1 MFLSKFCTLPG
12 WFFLL
17 LFRRYVIIL
26 FGIGFLQKSDWRQ
39 KKFICKILNWIKMFT
54 LQVLSERLVCSLNV
68 YVVMIWYICKH
79 LFDML
84 QIWVLHLI
92 WDGSFHC
99 RLVFCFPDFFILIR
113 PGGETA
119 GSCISH
125 RHVFTARWSG
135 SNWTLLQIIAVLFSR
150 IYGERRWCSGC
161 CCIQ

>member
-12 WFFLL
+12 WFFL

-84 QIWVLHLI
+84 QILSLKLNLKWIFPLQTCILLPWFLHPYPAGRRDCWKLNQPPTRLHCSMV
-92 WDGSFHC
+92 WQQLNSFADYC
-99 RLVFCFPDFFILIR
+99 RSFFPDLWR
-113 PGGETA
+113 A
-119 GSCISH
+119 
-125 RHVFTARWSG
+125 
-135 SNWTLLQIIAVLFSR
+135 
-150 IYGERRWCSGC
+150 
-161 CCIQ
+161 